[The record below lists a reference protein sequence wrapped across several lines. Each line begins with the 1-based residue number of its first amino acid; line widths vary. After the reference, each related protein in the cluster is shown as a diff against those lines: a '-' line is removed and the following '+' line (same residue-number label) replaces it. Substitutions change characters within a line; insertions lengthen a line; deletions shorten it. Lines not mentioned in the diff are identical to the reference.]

1 MNVDFSMII
10 SYIIVIYLSS
20 VINSTHF
27 NLMDAF
33 VLVLLIIIS
42 YFSHFRL
49 TVQAQ
54 MLTNDYN
61 ILELYIAKK

>member
-42 YFSHFRL
+42 YFSHILL

>member
-1 MNVDFSMII
+1 MII

-20 VINSTHF
+20 AINSTHF

>member
-1 MNVDFSMII
+1 MII